1 VLSAVETR
9 RVEGHKMYYFYIVR
23 CSDNSLYC
31 GQTNNLQRRINEHN
45 FDKNK
50 SSKYLRAKKPVK
62 LVYSE
67 EYPTLQLAMKR
78 EWQIKKWT
86 KAKKEALVKKDC
98 Q

>member
-1 VLSAVETR
+1 
-9 RVEGHKMYYFYIVR
+9 MYYFYILR

-31 GQTNNLQRRINEHN
+31 GQTNNLERRIKEHN

-50 SSKYLRAKKPVK
+50 SAKYLRAKKPVK

-67 EYPTLQLAMKR
+67 EYLTLQLAMKR

-86 KAKKEALVKKDC
+86 KEQKEALVKGNSVLLKKL
-98 Q
+98 